1 MELKIKAIHF
11 LALLKMKNF
20 LDEESLI
27 LKSEVSCS
35 SLFRP
40 KDTVRINT
48 LNFGNLN
55 VNRYRR

>member
-1 MELKIKAIHF
+1 MELKIKGVHF

-27 LKSEVSCS
+27 LKTEVSCL

-40 KDTVRINT
+40 KDTVRINP
-48 LNFGNLN
+48 LNFCNLN
-55 VNRYRR
+55 VN

>member
-1 MELKIKAIHF
+1 MELKTKEIHF

-27 LKSEVSCS
+27 LKTEVSCS

-40 KDTVRINT
+40 KDTVRINP

-55 VNRYRR
+55 GN

>member
-48 LNFGNLN
+48 LNFGNLH